1 MCLICRMVA
10 KYNIIEK
17 ELYTK
22 MLGNSKK
29 PELKAIEAG
38 LTEIDFVIDQKAS
51 KDKCKELIAAKLK

>member
-1 MCLICRMVA
+1 MVA

-22 MLGNSKK
+22 MLGNTKK